1 MLRKFVKLSILCE
14 NLSSVPRLWGLEEL
28 LAREGACAFP
38 RVSARGQI
46 EERMDMGCFR
56 CLWRAAWVIALAK
69 NLELKILK
77 KQTIHIFTPFIFIF
91 LTFKLDIN

>member
-1 MLRKFVKLSILCE
+1 MLRKFVKLSIICE
-14 NLSSVPRLWGLEEL
+14 NLSSVPKLWGLEEL

-46 EERMDMGCFR
+46 EERMDIGCFR

-69 NLELKILK
+69 NLELKIDK
-77 KQTIHIFTPFIFIF
+77 
-91 LTFKLDIN
+91 N